1 MSAPHNFQCMAAHR
15 ESTKLLDSFRSVGLS
30 VAIRPNS
37 GSCQPTKTSLAFG
50 VCCFSSGSEDFF
62 HTNTHLA
69 FIILSI
75 GIPLDLQIVVTLFST
90 HEFHSFCMA
99 FSNNFLSWSFNFR
112 KFTSTLRCLAAAGV
126 AMKHSSSTPHRKWE
140 SSHTSVANTSR
151 DTSRTCSTFL
161 PETRRSSS
169 SFGTGTSCGGRL
181 GAEGSAASA
190 GGASAVDA
198 AASGTSDGSTA
209 TEDGCS
215 WGSIDSS
222 TSFLGE

>member
-151 DTSRTCSTFL
+151 DTSRTCSTFYQR
-161 PETRRSSS
+161 PE
-169 SFGTGTSCGGRL
+169 GLHHHLVLAPHAEEGWELKALRL
-181 GAEGSAASA
+181 RL
-190 GGASAVDA
+190 AVHLLLMLQLQA
-198 AASGTSDGSTA
+198 LLTA
-209 TEDGCS
+209 QQLLRMAV
-215 WGSIDSS
+215 
-222 TSFLGE
+222 LGVPLIHLLHF